1 MENFVR
7 AAIRDGPI
15 VSSGSGVGTLP
26 SMTRHTCE
34 PPFMIRSA
42 RIGFCLLPLLAWS
55 SHGPAEDEVGQGLR
69 VASDFEGG
77 SVRVLSI
84 DQEQRIIRFT
94 PGGDPER
101 GWPCWWSF
109 RIDGTRAGEA
119 VILELKGSPLPARN
133 NGKETGKPL
142 ASSWAMPAQA
152 AISDDGV
159 KWQHTKPGTLH
170 EGSMRYEISGTGKP
184 IHVAWGPP
192 FTPKDT
198 ERLIVD
204 AHERLPE
211 ASGFDLATT
220 RQGRPVRGLHI
231 AVTGKSNSP
240 TVWIQARQ
248 HAWESGASW
257 VGRGMTEWIV
267 SDDADARA
275 LRSRVEIFIV
285 PIMDVDNVATGNGGK
300 EANPRDHNRDWDA
313 APVYPEVAAAQ
324 TRLQK
329 LAGEG
334 RLNLFIDLHNPAPGD
349 KRPFF
354 FVGPPDLLS
363 QAGRER
369 RELFI
374 EIAARNISN
383 PLALLETP
391 RVTGPSY
398 HPLWKQISGQWV
410 NANGNPETVSVCLE
424 TSWNTPHSTTEGYRT
439 VGAQLAKSVAEL
451 ICGTKQD

>member
-1 MENFVR
+1 MSRQVF
-7 AAIRDGPI
+7 AT
-15 VSSGSGVGTLP
+15 VG
-26 SMTRHTCE
+26 
-34 PPFMIRSA
+34 
-42 RIGFCLLPLLAWS
+42 LLALVAYAS
-55 SHGPAEDEVGQGLR
+55 RSIASETPAEKLR

-77 SVRVLSI
+77 SVQVLSI
-84 DQEQRIIRFT
+84 DQAQRVIRFT

-109 RIDGTRAGEA
+109 RIDGSREGET
-119 VILELKGSPLPARN
+119 ITLDLKGSPLSARN

-152 AISDDGV
+152 AISSDGV
-159 KWQHTKPGTLH
+159 AWRQTKPGTLQD
-170 EGSMRYEISGTGKP
+170 GAMRYEISGTGQP

-198 ERLIVD
+198 ERLIAD
-204 AHERLPE
+204 AHARLPA
-211 ASGFDLATT
+211 ASGFELATT

-231 AVTGKSNSP
+231 MATKNPNSP
-240 TVWIQARQ
+240 CVWIQARQ

-257 VGRGMTEWIV
+257 VGRGVTEWLV
-267 SDDADARA
+267 SDADAARV
-275 LRSRVEIFIV
+275 LRSEAEIFIV

-300 EANPRDHNRDWDA
+300 EANPRDHNRDWDS

-324 TRLQK
+324 ARLQK

-334 RLNLFIDLHNPAPGD
+334 RLSLFIDLHNPAPGD

-354 FVGPPDLLS
+354 FVGPPELLS
-363 QAGRER
+363 LAGRER
-369 RELFI
+369 RERFI
-374 EIAARNISN
+374 QIAARNIN
-383 PLALLETP
+383 DPLALLEAP
-391 RVTGPSY
+391 RVTGPTY

-424 TSWNTPHSTTEGYRT
+424 TSWNTPHSTTDGYRT
-439 VGAQLAKSVAEL
+439 VGNQLAKSVAEL
-451 ICGTKQD
+451 MADVAVSPAN